1 MKINIGDIYR
11 DQASKY
17 NFVKKFTSEI
27 ILDLTYGKYFDFAK
41 SELLLSNGAK
51 EIWSLDLL
59 NDQMSLTLRK
69 HDKQKKVCFEKK
81 CIDDLENI
89 KFDLIISFNVM
100 RKTNDIDQI
109 LKIVKNHL
117 PSNGIFVISILNNNS
132 DKISSEQNFFLID
145 NFKNILNTTFSNTSF
160 FSQGDLIQMKTY
172 SQTVSPKNNSLI
184 TTKSL
189 MKQNLKKLFKLNK
202 TSQIFYL
209 KYILSPYQSYKKFRR
224 ERKFK
229 IDPKKYEIIPFD
241 DNLKPISIIAV
252 CQNLI
257 S

>member
-17 NFVKKFTSEI
+17 NFVNKFTSEK

-41 SELLLSNGAK
+41 SELLLSNGTK
-51 EIWSLDLL
+51 EVWSLDLL
-59 NDQMSLTLRK
+59 NNQQSLTLRK
-69 HDKQKKVCFEKK
+69 LDEQKKICFEKK
-81 CIDDLENI
+81 CIDDLKNI

-100 RKTNDIDQI
+100 RKTNDIEQI
-109 LKIVKNHL
+109 LKIIKNHL
-117 PSNGIFVISILNNNS
+117 SSNGISVISILNNHFE
-132 DKISSEQNFFLID
+132 KISSEQNFFSIA

-160 FSQGDLIQMKTY
+160 YSQGDLVQMKTY
-172 SQTVSPKNNSLI
+172 SQIVSPKNNSLV

-189 MKQNLKKLFKLNK
+189 MKQNLKNLFKQNK

-229 IDPKKYEIIPFD
+229 IDPKKYQIVPFD
-241 DNLKPISIIAV
+241 DSFNPISIIAV
-252 CQNLI
+252 CKNLI

>member
-89 KFDLIISFNVM
+89 KFDLIIS
-100 RKTNDIDQI
+100 
-109 LKIVKNHL
+109 L
-117 PSNGIFVISILNNNS
+117 
-132 DKISSEQNFFLID
+132 
-145 NFKNILNTTFSNTSF
+145 
-160 FSQGDLIQMKTY
+160 
-172 SQTVSPKNNSLI
+172 
-184 TTKSL
+184 
-189 MKQNLKKLFKLNK
+189 
-202 TSQIFYL
+202 
-209 KYILSPYQSYKKFRR
+209 
-224 ERKFK
+224 
-229 IDPKKYEIIPFD
+229 
-241 DNLKPISIIAV
+241 
-252 CQNLI
+252 
-257 S
+257 